1 MKDEEQ
7 KENNLSKK
15 DEKETLTEQ
24 EHRLLVE
31 GYSDKDIEELYDSLR
46 DLDIADLSDYFLLE
60 RRYGRN

>member
-7 KENNLSKK
+7 KDNNLSKK

-31 GYSDKDIEELYDSLR
+31 GYSDKDIEELYSSLR

>member
-7 KENNLSKK
+7 KDNNLSNK
-15 DEKETLTEQ
+15 DEKETLTKQ

-31 GYSDKDIEELYDSLR
+31 GYSDKDIEELYSSLR

>member
-7 KENNLSKK
+7 KDNNLSKK

-31 GYSDKDIEELYDSLR
+31 GYSDKGIEELYSSLR